1 MAQCLA
7 LKQHLY
13 GSPFLEL
20 SFLVCKMGAS
30 ILPGRIMK
38 GTCTERLVQSLARGG
53 HMSNA
58 SCWGHCHFC
67 SLSLL
72 CVKPPLSGPLC
83 RVRRGLWN

>member
-1 MAQCLA
+1 MSGSEAA
-7 LKQHLY
+7 SLY
-13 GSPFLEL
+13 GGPFLEL

-38 GTCTERLVQSLARGG
+38 GTCTEHLAQSLAHGG

-67 SLSLL
+67 SLSL
-72 CVKPPLSGPLC
+72 CVKPPVSGPLC
-83 RVRRGLWN
+83 RVGRRLLN